1 MFLIHSDTLVAVE
14 DNYKCNAMFS
24 RDRDTERN
32 LRFTIEVDC
41 NTVLG
46 RVAWNRNDGYDRAY
60 LSTIITIDR

>member
-14 DNYKCNAMFS
+14 DNYKCNAANAMFS

-32 LRFTIEVDC
+32 LRFTIQIEVDC

-46 RVAWNRNDGYDRAY
+46 REVAWNRNDRYDRAY
-60 LSTIITIDR
+60 